1 MSRAINT
8 ERACWANVVLTTFQ
22 RIVNEPDC
30 ETALVD
36 LIADLG
42 HLAKKRKLD
51 YLAILRRGIRAWAFE
66 EQDPDEEGTSPSVA
80 IRISPGRKR
89 SRRIQHASKRGVA

>member
-1 MSRAINT
+1 MSRAVNT

-22 RIVNEPDC
+22 RIVNEPDY
-30 ETALVD
+30 ETALID

-51 YLAILRRGIRAWAFE
+51 YLAILHRGIRAWAYE
-66 EQDPDEEGTSPSVA
+66 ERDPDEQRASPSVA
-80 IRISPGRKR
+80 IRITPGRKHR
-89 SRRIQHASKRGVA
+89 RRIQRASKRGVA